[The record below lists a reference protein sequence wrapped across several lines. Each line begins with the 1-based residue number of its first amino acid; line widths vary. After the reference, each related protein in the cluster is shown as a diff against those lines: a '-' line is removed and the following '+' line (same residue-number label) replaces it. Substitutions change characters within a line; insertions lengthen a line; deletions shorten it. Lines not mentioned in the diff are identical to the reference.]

1 MQKKTDLVRQT
12 MPQEDDQSPAKARAF
27 FDKAEKVA
35 ETDNFDYAIDMYLQG
50 LRYAPDALE
59 EGHLRLFELALHRQ
73 GKKGKKPSMMDRVK
87 RLGGK
92 TPLEQMLNA
101 EYLFTKNPD
110 HMPYAEAMLK
120 AAVAGGYNKTA
131 GWIANL
137 VFQANNAAKKPS
149 VHTYLLLKD
158 SYSAI
163 GDFDKAIAAIQRA
176 ARLRPDDGALADEF
190 KNLSAE
196 LTMARGK
203 YDGEGDFR
211 KSIKDRESQE
221 KLQSQAGVVKS
232 DDYRVAAIEDARS
245 RLARNPGLPANIFE
259 MADVLSETED
269 EKSEEEAIALLENA
283 YKTKSDFS
291 FHRKAGLIRI
301 KQLRRQIREAKKA
314 VEAAPADAQAKSG
327 LEELSKQMDAFELE
341 HYRLC
346 VQNYPTDL
354 AAKFEYALRL
364 VAHQKYDEAIP
375 LFQEAQRDPR
385 RKIAAMNHIGFC
397 FFAKGWTQDAIDVFT
412 RALEAHEIKDD
423 DVGKELRYNLAQAYE
438 ELGDLPKALD
448 IYRRIA
454 QLDFAYRDVSR
465 RVDKL
470 RNKKTEPNSQ

>member
-12 MPQEDDQSPAKARAF
+12 MPQEDDQSSARAKAF

-59 EGHLRLFELALHRQ
+59 AGHLRLFELALHRQ
-73 GKKGKKPSMMDRVK
+73 GKKGKKPSMVERVK

-101 EYLFTKNPD
+101 EYLFTKDPD

-131 GWIANL
+131 GWIANI
-137 VFQANNAAKKPS
+137 VFQTNNAAKKPS
-149 VHTYLLLKD
+149 VDTYLLLKN

-163 GDFDKAIAAIQRA
+163 GDFDKAIAALQHAI
-176 ARLRPDDGALADEF
+176 RLRPEDGALADEF

-211 KSIKDRESQE
+211 KSIKDRETQE
-221 KLQSQAGVVKS
+221 KRQSQAGVVKT
-232 DDYRVAAIEDARS
+232 DDYRVTAIEDARS
-245 RLARNPGLPANIFE
+245 RLAKNPDLPANINE
-259 MADVLSETED
+259 LAEALSDTEED
-269 EKSEEEAIALLENA
+269 KSEDEAIALLDSA
-283 YKTKSDFS
+283 YKKKSDFS

-301 KQLRRQIREAKKA
+301 KQLRRKIREAKKA
-314 VEAAPADAQAKSG
+314 VEAAGDDARAKSE
-327 LEELSKQMDAFELE
+327 LERLSKQLDAFELE

-354 AAKFEYALRL
+354 SAKFEYALRL
-364 VAHQKYDEAIP
+364 VAHRKYDEAIP

-385 RKIAAMNHIGFC
+385 RKISAMNHVGFC

-412 RALEAHEIKDD
+412 RAIESYEIKDD

-438 ELGDLPKALD
+438 ELGDTQKALD

-454 QLDFAYRDVSR
+454 QSDFGYRDVSR

-470 RNKKTEPNSQ
+470 RSKKTEPNSQ